1 MYAIIAGVLIAGS
14 TIFGIKFCKT
24 ENKSWAYPLV
34 LSIYPMFYF
43 GFAIY
48 ANDQAALMQELKYSI
63 PIFIICII
71 TAIKDIKYSVFVLS
85 LGYIGHGIY
94 DAVHIHL
101 FENPGMP
108 IWWPEFCGTA
118 DIIMGLYLI
127 VYSIN
132 LPNKS
137 IVFSENA

>member
-1 MYAIIAGVLIAGS
+1 
-14 TIFGIKFCKT
+14 
-24 ENKSWAYPLV
+24 
-34 LSIYPMFYF
+34 
-43 GFAIY
+43 
-48 ANDQAALMQELKYSI
+48 MQELKYAI

-71 TAIKDIKYSVFVLS
+71 TAIKNIKYSAFVLS

-108 IWWPEFCGTA
+108 IWWPEFCGTV

-137 IVFSENA
+137 IVFSANA

>member
-1 MYAIIAGVLIAGS
+1 MYAIIAGALIAVS
-14 TIFGIKFCKT
+14 MIFGMKFSRT
-24 ENKSWAYPLV
+24 ENKPWAYPLV
-34 LSIYPMFYF
+34 LSTYPMFYF

-48 ANDQAALMQELKYSI
+48 ASDQAALMQELKYAI
-63 PIFIICII
+63 PIFIICIV
-71 TAIKDIKYSVFVLS
+71 TAIKNTKYSAFVLS

-108 IWWPEFCGTA
+108 IWWPEFCGTV

-127 VYSIN
+127 LYSIN

-137 IVFSENA
+137 IVFSANA

>member
-1 MYAIIAGVLIAGS
+1 MYAIIAGVLVAGS
-14 TIFGIKFCKT
+14 MIFGMKFSKT
-24 ENKSWAYPLV
+24 ENKPWAYPLV
-34 LSIYPMFYF
+34 LSTYPMFYF
-43 GFAIY
+43 GFAIV
-48 ANDQAALMQELKYSI
+48 ANGQAALMQELKYAM

-71 TAIKDIKYSVFVLS
+71 SAIKDIKYSAFVLA

-94 DAVHIHL
+94 DVVHIHL

-108 IWWPEFCGTA
+108 IWWPEFCGTV

-127 VYSIN
+127 VYAIN

-137 IVFSENA
+137 IVFSANA